1 MKRPSGC
8 DESVQFDKE
17 FEEFE
22 EFEEE
27 EEEDKG
33 RVVDV
38 RLNELIGF

>member
-1 MKRPSGC
+1 MSMKRPSGW
-8 DESVQFDKE
+8 DESVEFDKE
-17 FEEFE
+17 FE
-22 EFEEE
+22 EEE

>member
-8 DESVQFDKE
+8 DESVQFDK
-17 FEEFE
+17 

>member
-1 MKRPSGC
+1 MKRPSGW
-8 DESVQFDKE
+8 DESVEFDKE
-17 FEEFE
+17 FE
-22 EFEEE
+22 EEE

>member
-22 EFEEE
+22 E

>member
-27 EEEDKG
+27 EDKG

>member
-1 MKRPSGC
+1 MSMKRPSGW
-8 DESVQFDKE
+8 DESVEFDKE
-17 FEEFE
+17 F
-22 EFEEE
+22 E

>member
-1 MKRPSGC
+1 MSMKRPSGW
-8 DESVQFDKE
+8 DASVQFDKE
-17 FEEFE
+17 FEEF
-22 EFEEE
+22 

>member
-22 EFEEE
+22 EEE

>member
-17 FEEFE
+17 FEE
-22 EFEEE
+22 EEE

>member
-1 MKRPSGC
+1 MSMKRPSGW
-8 DESVQFDKE
+8 DESVEFDKE
-17 FEEFE
+17 FEE
-22 EFEEE
+22 EEE